1 MSHRERGCSERTHEE
16 PEGRD
21 GEEKGEEREEG
32 KERKENGRRE
42 MKSGREGQEG
52 GNRGMKRGREGRWRG
67 SCTPACDPK
76 TLAMRSSVKR
86 KCRILLEKSASTDFF
101 LPGIEWRM
109 NNTNTSTTRWSADS
123 DTCSIAW
130 RRREEETGGG
140 EGRRRRWGE
149 EEEMGGGG
157 EAVNQLINHAVT
169 PHLDPALG
177 HSFLEAD
184 GGADSVK
191 YHKLVRGF

>member
-1 MSHRERGCSERTHEE
+1 MSHRERGCLKRTHEE

-21 GEEKGEEREEG
+21 GEKRGKRRGERERE
-32 KERKENGRRE
+32 KNGGGE
-42 MKSGREGQEG
+42 MKRGREGQEG
-52 GNRGMKRGREGRWRG
+52 GNRGMRRKEDGGKEGG

-130 RRREEETGGG
+130 RRRRRLGGEET
-140 EGRRRRWGE
+140 
-149 EEEMGGGG
+149 GGGG
-157 EAVNQLINHAVT
+157 EAVNQPI
-169 PHLDPALG
+169 
-177 HSFLEAD
+177 
-184 GGADSVK
+184 
-191 YHKLVRGF
+191 YQ